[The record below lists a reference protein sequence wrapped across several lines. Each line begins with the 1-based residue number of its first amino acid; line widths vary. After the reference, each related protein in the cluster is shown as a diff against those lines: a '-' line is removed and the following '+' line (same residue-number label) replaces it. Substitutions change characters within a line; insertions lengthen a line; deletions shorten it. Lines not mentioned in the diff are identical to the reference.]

1 MIDHQNEIL
10 QIEKE
15 KIAYEAMQEELEANH
30 WGAWVLVYGMKLIG
44 TYESFHDAA
53 EVAVERFGRGP
64 YLIKQVGEGPIT
76 LPPVLLFKGL

>member
-30 WGAWVLVYGMKLIG
+30 WGEWVLVYSMKLIG

>member
-30 WGAWVLVYGMKLIG
+30 WGEWVLVYDMKLIG

-76 LPPVLLFKGL
+76 LPPVLLFNGL